1 MEMLDWL
8 FIVLFDVF
16 CDLFIG
22 LIYNKDEFI
31 YFIICFKLEILKIII
46 VNNLFDILFKERFV
60 FIDVK
65 YIVLIMYID

>member
-1 MEMLDWL
+1 MLDWL